1 MRFLKSGL
9 ITLTKGL
16 ILKLATNLYNK
27 SPELI
32 RNIGL
37 NSYGYY
43 LKRRKYGGNFNQYCQ
58 EFRMRSFY
66 SESEWNTYQT
76 QQLRKLLIHSY
87 KNVPYYRDSLR
98 NAGFQQI
105 DLENFKLNDL
115 VNIPILSKND
125 LRKYYSSKLLSEKRT
140 SGIFIPTSGS
150 TGTPVKIFFSRKF
163 HQLWSAAF
171 EVRIREWAGISRKD
185 SRATIGGRRIVPTSK
200 LNPPF
205 YKYNI
210 FEKQLYLSAYH
221 INTST
226 INNYFEGISK
236 YCPNYFTG
244 YANSIYFLAKL
255 FQEENI
261 YLPKMKAIITNS
273 EELTPQMSELF
284 QKVFG
289 CKTYN
294 SYSGVE
300 ACGLFSQTANDEFVN
315 NQDIGILELID
326 KEGNLIKSYSKEG
339 EIIFTG
345 LLNFDQPLI
354 RYKIGD
360 TASYSSKKCIDKRIR
375 MPIIKKLGG
384 RIEDVIRGKDGRMMV
399 RFHSIFLE
407 INGLLSAQIAQYSTT
422 RIKVFLIVETNFIH
436 FEAENLIKKRI
447 VSQLGE
453 DINIE
458 FKYIDKPILSKSGK
472 FLSVIS
478 YLENK

>member
-1 MRFLKSGL
+1 M

-37 NSYGYY
+37 NTYGYY
-43 LKRRKYGGNFNQYCQ
+43 LKRRKYGGNFREYCR
-58 EFRMRSFY
+58 EFRERSFY

-76 QQLRKLLIHSY
+76 KKLRKLLLHSY
-87 KNVPYYRDSLR
+87 KNVPYYRSSLKK
-98 NAGFQQI
+98 AGFKEI
-105 DLENFKLNDL
+105 DLKNFKLNEL
-115 VNIPILSKND
+115 ANIPILSKNE
-125 LRKYYSSKLLSEKRT
+125 LRKYCSSELLSEKRP
-140 SGIFIPTSGS
+140 SGIFIPSSGS

-171 EVRIREWAGISRKD
+171 EVRIREWAGVSKEDARG
-185 SRATIGGRRIVPTSK
+185 TIGGRRVVPTYK
-200 LNPPF
+200 TKPPF

-210 FEKQLYLSAYH
+210 FEKQLYFSAYH
-221 INTST
+221 INENT
-226 INNYFEGISK
+226 INNYFEGISRF
-236 YCPNYFTG
+236 CPDYLTG
-244 YANSIYFLAKL
+244 YANSIFFLAQL
-255 FQEENI
+255 FEENNFNA
-261 YLPKMKAIITNS
+261 PKMKAIITNS
-273 EELTPQMSELF
+273 EELTPKMSELF

-300 ACGLFSQTANDEFVN
+300 ACGLFSQTSNDEFVN
-315 NQDIGILELID
+315 NQDIGILELMDNQGKII
-326 KEGNLIKSYSKEG
+326 NSYKKEG

-360 TASYSSKKCIDKRIR
+360 TASYSSKRCIDKRIR
-375 MPIIKKLGG
+375 MPIIEKLGG
-384 RIEDVIRGKDGRMMV
+384 RIEDVILGQDGRMMV

-407 INGLLSAQIAQYSTT
+407 IKGLCSAQIAQYSYT
-422 RIKVFLIVETNFIH
+422 RIKVFLIVEETYIYDIS
-436 FEAENLIKKRI
+436 ENIIKSRI
-447 VSQLGE
+447 KSQLGE
-453 DINIE
+453 NINIE
-458 FKYIDKPILSKSGK
+458 FEYIDKPILSKSGK

-478 YLENK
+478 YL